1 MTVYK
6 LDRFSRNK
14 YETAIHKKTLK
25 DNGVKVISATE
36 YIPDSPEA
44 IILESMLEG
53 YAEYYSAELSQ
64 KIRRGNNE
72 SRRKGNLTGG
82 IVPYGYKNVNKK
94 AIIVP
99 EHAEVVRYI
108 YKQYSA
114 GVYVRDIIADLT
126 NKGIYYYG
134 KPFAQNT
141 VYKILK
147 NERYSGIYRFKGGV
161 FNNIYPQIVPADV
174 FEKVRKK
181 INSNKFGKK
190 CIEVDYLLR
199 NKIKCGYCGYSVM
212 SDSGTA
218 HNGEK
223 KYYYKCRCRKAKL
236 NDCHNKPVRK
246 EVLEKIVIDSVI
258 KELSNPKT
266 RDYIVFKL
274 MEIQEERAKK
284 NVVLNLLQSE
294 KRTTETAINNIM
306 SAIEQG
312 GSTNTAM
319 KRMRELEQRQ
329 DELEKHIAIEKS
341 KTVAVLT
348 KKEINN
354 YYEKAL
360 QLNPKLLVNY
370 LIKEIVFFEDKIEIY
385 YNSPIP
391 TNPDESRGFSFASEV
406 IEISYSIPFR
416 KYKANL
422 IYTVI
427 MYIR

>member
-1 MTVYK
+1 MYLK
-6 LDRFSRNK
+6 K
-14 YETAIHKKTLK
+14 YE
-25 DNGVKVISATE
+25 
-36 YIPDSPEA
+36 
-44 IILESMLEG
+44 
-53 YAEYYSAELSQ
+53 
-64 KIRRGNNE
+64 
-72 SRRKGNLTGG
+72 
-82 IVPYGYKNVNKK
+82 
-94 AIIVP
+94 
-99 EHAEVVRYI
+99 
-108 YKQYSA
+108 
-114 GVYVRDIIADLT
+114 
-126 NKGIYYYG
+126 
-134 KPFAQNT
+134 
-141 VYKILK
+141 
-147 NERYSGIYRFKGGV
+147 
-161 FNNIYPQIVPADV
+161 
-174 FEKVRKK
+174 KK

-190 CIEVDYLLR
+190 SIEVDFLLR

-223 KYYYKCRCRKAKL
+223 KYYYKCRGRKAKL

-360 QLNPKLLVNY
+360 QLNPKQQ
-370 LIKEIVFFEDKIEIY
+370 D
-385 YNSPIP
+385 
-391 TNPDESRGFSFASEV
+391 
-406 IEISYSIPFR
+406 
-416 KYKANL
+416 
-422 IYTVI
+422 
-427 MYIR
+427 

>member
-1 MTVYK
+1 MYLK
-6 LDRFSRNK
+6 K
-14 YETAIHKKTLK
+14 YE
-25 DNGVKVISATE
+25 
-36 YIPDSPEA
+36 
-44 IILESMLEG
+44 
-53 YAEYYSAELSQ
+53 
-64 KIRRGNNE
+64 
-72 SRRKGNLTGG
+72 
-82 IVPYGYKNVNKK
+82 
-94 AIIVP
+94 
-99 EHAEVVRYI
+99 
-108 YKQYSA
+108 
-114 GVYVRDIIADLT
+114 
-126 NKGIYYYG
+126 
-134 KPFAQNT
+134 
-141 VYKILK
+141 
-147 NERYSGIYRFKGGV
+147 
-161 FNNIYPQIVPADV
+161 
-174 FEKVRKK
+174 KK

-190 CIEVDYLLR
+190 SIEVDFLLR

-223 KYYYKCRCRKAKL
+223 KYYYKCRGRKAKL

-246 EVLEKIVIDSVI
+246 EVMKKIVIDSVI

-370 LIKEIVFFEDKIEIY
+370 LIKEIVLFEDKIEIY

-427 MYIR
+427 MYIQ